1 MRIELLDLL
10 ARRGAPIDPIP
21 VPENYFAEYAGRLP
35 ELVLD
40 LWRELGF
47 SGLGNGLLWFCDPY
61 RWQPIVDA
69 WLASVELPAEYAG
82 DQIPILRTAYGKI
95 YCFRPGL
102 GQKIEIEPL
111 LSGVHLFR
119 PEVLAGQEWI
129 GRGITD
135 LLTFPDDQFLVDA
148 DHPTE
153 GDDPQEDLFERIV
166 ERLGR
171 TAHDTVYSFAPRIQ
185 EDGALRAEHAVIA
198 DAATELAAVLALQA
212 PELTL
217 D

>member
-10 ARRGAPIDPIP
+10 SRHNGPIDPIP
-21 VPENYFAEYAGRLP
+21 VPERYFAEYAERLP
-35 ELVLD
+35 DLVLD

-47 SGLGNGLLWFCDPY
+47 GGFGDGLLWACDPH

-69 WLASVELPAEYAG
+69 WLASVALPAEYTG
-82 DQIPILRTAYGKI
+82 DQIPIFRTAYGKI

-102 GQKIEIEPL
+102 GQKIEIDPL
-111 LSGVHLFR
+111 FSGVHLFR
-119 PEVLAGQEWI
+119 PETLPGERWI
-129 GRGITD
+129 DRGITD
-135 LLTFPDDQFLVDA
+135 LLTFPDGQFLVYA

-153 GDDPQEDLFERIV
+153 GFDMQEDLFERIV

-171 TAHDTVYSFAPRIQ
+171 TSHDTVYSFAPRIQ
-185 EDGALRAEHAVIA
+185 EDGAIRAEHAVLA
-198 DAATELAAVLALQA
+198 DATTELAALLALQE
-212 PELTL
+212 PEVTL